1 MLATTPFEVLPRK
14 DGRRLLAQAQTLR
27 RLSRGR
33 AVLRTEASGLAAVV
47 ELAGAIEGCR
57 VFGQAGDEDEWAR
70 VAKIADGLVVAGTT
84 PEVDRVR
91 LERVAALARDGG
103 RPAPVELWVQLELPA
118 DRAGWRHA
126 ISTYRAIGVT
136 GLVVPQDPRLLDLLR
151 RSDEDDDRSDL
162 SLSQG

>member
-1 MLATTPFEVLPRK
+1 
-14 DGRRLLAQAQTLR
+14 
-27 RLSRGR
+27 
-33 AVLRTEASGLAAVV
+33 
-47 ELAGAIEGCR
+47 LAGAIEGCR